1 MLTSSPGAVLE
12 CGDHGLY
19 VIYNIYIYSPTW
31 SCLGALISEE
41 HQMYVCPPY
50 FMDLH
55 HHHIPPGSSTL
66 PLSLKPKVPFFQIWT
81 FWLPRS
87 STHLNSRSQGL
98 LDFCSVRPRRV
109 AHATPDN
116 GKRFPSDTEF
126 RHARVPHSLHSS
138 HSTPPIHSSHS
149 SPSPLSSFTPIIVSL
164 SLSLS
169 PSLP

>member
-1 MLTSSPGAVLE
+1 MFVLPILWMYTTTTS
-12 CGDHGLY
+12 
-19 VIYNIYIYSPTW
+19 
-31 SCLGALISEE
+31 
-41 HQMYVCPPY
+41 
-50 FMDLH
+50 
-55 HHHIPPGSSTL
+55 PPGSSTL

-126 RHARVPHSLHSS
+126 RHARVPHSLLSS
-138 HSTPPIHSSHS
+138 HSTPPT
-149 SPSPLSSFTPIIVSL
+149 PLLPLLSF
-164 SLSLS
+164 
-169 PSLP
+169 PSLF